1 MFGRYSVGPEISTGR
16 CELLALGAPIC
27 ERLTAL
33 GVFARMRAEFV
44 SQPQWSARMHCGAK

>member
-1 MFGRYSVGPEISTGR
+1 VFGRYSVGPEISTGR